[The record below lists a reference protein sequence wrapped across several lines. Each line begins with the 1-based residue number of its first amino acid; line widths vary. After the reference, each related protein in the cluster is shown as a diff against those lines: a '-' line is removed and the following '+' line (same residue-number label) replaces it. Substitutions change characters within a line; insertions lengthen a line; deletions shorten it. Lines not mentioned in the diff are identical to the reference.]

1 MTDLT
6 SHYRLNMPLR
16 AEKEVSYIYALAE
29 VLRESPLSEV
39 EKMMHFALYSPRQ
52 SIATFLAKYEIF
64 KRILNIQGS
73 IIECGVAYG
82 SGLMSFATF
91 SAIFEP
97 VNHTRKII
105 GFDTFEGFPSLSEK
119 DKTGK
124 DPNARH
130 GGMNVDSYA
139 ELNKSIGVFDQNR
152 FVGHISKVEL
162 VKGDLT
168 MTAPEYLKNNPHL
181 VVALLYLDLDLY
193 EPTKVA
199 IQTFLHRMPKGAII
213 AFDELNH
220 PDWPG
225 ETLAVLEDIGIQN
238 LRIERFPFDS
248 VRCFAVIE

>member
-1 MTDLT
+1 MADVT

-16 AEKEVSYIYALAE
+16 SEKEVNSVMNLAH
-29 VLRESPLSEV
+29 VLDESTLSDV
-39 EKMMHFALYSPRQ
+39 EKMMHFPLYSPRQ
-52 SIATFLAKYEIF
+52 SIATFLLKYEIF
-64 KRILNIQGS
+64 KRIINIQGS

-105 GFDTFEGFPSLSEK
+105 GFDTFEGFPSLSDK
-119 DKTGK
+119 DNKDG
-124 DPNARH
+124 DPNAKI
-130 GGMNVDSYA
+130 GGMNVDSYN
-139 ELNKSIGVFDQNR
+139 EIMKCISIFDQNR
-152 FVGHISKVEL
+152 FIGHINKVEL

-168 MTAPEYLKNNPHL
+168 KTAPEYLKNNPHL

-193 EPTKVA
+193 EPTKIA
-199 IQTFLHRMPKGAII
+199 IETFLPRMPKGAII

-225 ETLAVLEDIGIQN
+225 ETLALLETIGIRN

-248 VRCFAVIE
+248 VRSFAVIG